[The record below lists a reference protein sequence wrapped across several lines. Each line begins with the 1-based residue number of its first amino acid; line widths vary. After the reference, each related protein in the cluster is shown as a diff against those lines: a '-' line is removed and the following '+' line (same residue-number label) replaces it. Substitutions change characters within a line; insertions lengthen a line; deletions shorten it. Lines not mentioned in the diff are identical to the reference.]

1 MSETE
6 LLALAVAAPPDSA
19 ERVLYAAAAFDA
31 LTVADLE
38 LVGGAAQLTYT
49 GIGRLT
55 DIELVGVVTAEDEAQ
70 IQAAGFRRDG
80 RHWVYEAGGVAI
92 GVEVPGDRLLGDEE
106 PELVDLGG
114 VSIAIISVTDLMMDR
129 LVQATDGTAIT
140 YDEASQL
147 AVAAGDR
154 IDWDRIEERAA
165 RAGSTEPFLVE
176 ISRLAVT
183 MRGLAK
189 QSTE

>member
-1 MSETE
+1 MNETE

-31 LTVADLE
+31 LTVADLV

-55 DIELVGVVTAEDEAQ
+55 DIDLVGVVTAGDEAR

-80 RHWVYEAGGVAI
+80 RHWVYELGGVAI
-92 GVEVPGDRLLGDEE
+92 GIEVPGDRLLGDEE
-106 PELVDLGG
+106 PEHVDLGG

-154 IDWDRIEERAA
+154 IDWDRIEERAE
-165 RAGSTEPFLVE
+165 RAGGTEPFLMQ
-176 ISRLAVT
+176 ISKLAVT

-189 QSTE
+189 QSSG

>member
-1 MSETE
+1 MGETE

-31 LTVADLE
+31 LTATDLV
-38 LVGGAAQLTYT
+38 LVGGAAQLSHT
-49 GIGRLT
+49 GLGRLT
-55 DIELVGVVTAEDEAQ
+55 DIDLVGVVTAEDEAQ

-80 RHWVYEAGGVAI
+80 RHWVYEVGGVAI
-92 GVEVPGDRLLGDEE
+92 GVEVSGDRLLGDEE

-165 RAGSTEPFLVE
+165 RAGNTEPFLVQ
-176 ISRLAVT
+176 ISKLAVT
-183 MRGLAK
+183 MRGLAN
-189 QSTE
+189 QSGG

>member
-1 MSETE
+1 MNETE

-31 LTVADLE
+31 LTVADLV

-55 DIELVGVVTAEDEAQ
+55 DIDLVGVVTAEDEAQ
-70 IQAAGFRRDG
+70 IQAAGFHRDG
-80 RHWVYEAGGVAI
+80 RHWVYEVGGVAI
-92 GVEVPGDRLLGDEE
+92 GIEVPGDRLLGDEE

-154 IDWDRIEERAA
+154 INWDRIEERAA

-176 ISRLAVT
+176 ISKLAVT

-189 QSTE
+189 QSTD

>member
-1 MSETE
+1 MGETE
-6 LLALAVAAPPDSA
+6 LLTLAVAAPPDSA

-31 LTVADLE
+31 LTVADLV
-38 LVGGAAQLTYT
+38 LVGGAAQLTHT

-55 DIELVGVVTAEDEAQ
+55 DIDLVGVVTAEDEAQ

-80 RHWVYEAGGVAI
+80 RHWVYEVGGVAI

-106 PELVDLGG
+106 PELVDLGEI
-114 VSIAIISVTDLMMDR
+114 SIAIISVTDLMMDR

-154 IDWDRIEERAA
+154 IDWDRVEERAA

-176 ISRLAVT
+176 ISRLAIT
-183 MRGLAK
+183 MRGLAE
-189 QSTE
+189 Q